1 MAITIIKIP
10 LIILSSSF
18 SYILYIKNASA
29 IHLDNKGEISA
40 VPLCVVISI
49 TNSRMPSA
57 FLLRDARHAMHDI
70 FFCASLQSCRS
81 RFPSDITLQTAATN
95 IYGVDSLFFWRGSLA
110 SGKLKVMLLYQF
122 VPAIRHI
129 LPCLQ
134 LH

>member
-81 RFPSDITLQTAATN
+81 RSPSDITLQTAATN
-95 IYGVDSLFFWRGSLA
+95 IYGVDSLFFWGGSLA